1 MTFEYHPGALAVQT
15 RAGVAEA
22 ARRVGKGIRADLP
35 PAFAAFLA
43 EQPLALVAS
52 TGHDGQVWASA
63 LAGQPGFLR
72 ALDARTLHIAA
83 RPAPGDPL
91 ATNLADDAA
100 LGLLVIDL
108 ATRRRV
114 RVNGTLRGWTDDGF
128 VVETEE
134 VFGNCQQ
141 YIQRRSIVAATP
153 ATASAA
159 PGRTATL
166 TPGQRSLIAT
176 ADTFFI
182 ASAHPSGGA
191 DASHRGGNPGFVRVI
206 DERTLLFPD
215 YAGNTMFQTLG
226 NLAANPRCGLLFID
240 FARGTTLQLSGTAEL
255 LWDPAQYAT
264 FAGAERAVEV
274 RVAEVIE
281 RPGALPLR
289 WQLRGYSPFNPAAS
303 E

>member
-1 MTFEYHPGALAVQT
+1 MTFTYHPGALAVQA

-22 ARRVGKGIRADLP
+22 ARRVGRGIREEIP

-43 EQPLALVAS
+43 EQPLAILAS
-52 TGHDGQVWASA
+52 TGDDGQVWASA
-63 LAGQPGFLR
+63 LVAPPGFLR
-72 ALDARTLHIAA
+72 ALDTRTLLVAT

-91 ATNLADDAA
+91 AANLTDDAA
-100 LGLLVIDL
+100 LGLLAIDL

-114 RVNGTLRGWTDDGF
+114 RINGTLRGWTEDGF
-128 VVETEE
+128 VLATDE

-141 YIQRRSIVAATP
+141 YIQRRNIAAISP
-153 ATASAA
+153 DMPSDA
-159 PGRTATL
+159 PQRTTTL
-166 TPGQRSLIAT
+166 TPDQRSLLAT

-182 ASAHPSGGA
+182 ASAHATGGA
-191 DASHRGGNPGFVRVI
+191 DASHRGGSPGFVRVP
-206 DERTLLFPD
+206 DERTILFPD

-240 FARGTTLQLSGTAEL
+240 FARGATLQLSGTAEI
-255 LWDPAQYAT
+255 LWDPARIAE

-274 RVAEVIE
+274 RLTEVLE

-289 WQLRGYSPFNPAAS
+289 WHLHGYSPFNPAAP